1 MARFVDPGRSRENID
16 QVVSAWVEN
25 CLLADGSLLFGA
37 ERPIWSLAHVV
48 DFRERFLTRAIFGT
62 DQNFEEKLAEQLED
76 ADADVR
82 WLAAELLAVH
92 FLFAYVAIGPEAK
105 IAIVKEAAG
114 SVWEGDPPGW
124 GAVAAAMEEGI
135 GNPGSGFN
143 IRRDLQLSY
152 LLDFT
157 ERWKVLSAED
167 QQAKLNDPWALR
179 DFADEASEGVAV
191 REMRHIL
198 LHLLRPD
205 EFERISSGTHKRQIA
220 AAFRAE
226 FLAGDDEPEDL
237 DEQLLAIRGK
247 LEELDPQP
255 GLGKGVVD
263 FYYPPLHAI
272 WDAAAASD
280 GEGAGDLDLLLY
292 KRQLVF
298 YGPPGTSKTHRTRA
312 LAETLIRRAA
322 LQLWGAK
329 RFFEEQQQL
338 DMAARENV
346 RWVQLHPGYGYEEFV
361 RGLRLEGEGT
371 VYAPGLL
378 MRLVEEMA
386 ARDEETALPIVLV
399 LDEINRTDLSRM
411 FGEAFSLLENRDAVA
426 LLPGINPGE
435 AVVELR
441 LPGDLYLIGTMN
453 LIDQSVEQLDFAM
466 RRRFFWRACEFEREP
481 IVEVNR
487 ARWEDFAPSRYGW
500 ERAEHDVER
509 LADRAQELNC
519 EIADSNHL
527 GAQYALGHTYFF
539 DAAYLA
545 GSWLQGKK
553 RLSGGPLWTSKGKP
567 QPPLLDLWSLS
578 LEPILGQYLEGVDPA
593 TAREEMERLRG
604 VLLAIESP

>member
-1 MARFVDPGRSRENID
+1 MARFVDPGRSRKSID
-16 QVVSAWVEN
+16 QVMGVWIQH
-25 CLLADGSLLFGA
+25 CLLADGSVLSGA
-37 ERPIWSLAHVV
+37 DRPVWSLSHIV

-62 DQNFEEKLAEQLED
+62 EQNFEEKLEEQLDD
-76 ADADVR
+76 ASPDVR
-82 WLAAELLAVH
+82 WLAAELLVVH
-92 FLFAYVAIGPEAK
+92 FLFAYESIGPEAK
-105 IAIVKEAAG
+105 VRIVKEAAG
-114 SVWEGDPPGW
+114 SAWEGDPPGW
-124 GAVAAAMEEGI
+124 EPVVAAMQEGI

-157 ERWKVLSAED
+157 ERWKALSPED
-167 QQAKLNDPWALR
+167 RQAKLDDPWVLR
-179 DFADEASEGVAV
+179 DFADDAGEGVAV

-220 AAFRAE
+220 EAFRGE
-226 FLAGDDEPEDL
+226 FLIGEGEPEDL

-247 LEELDPQP
+247 LEALDPQP
-255 GLGKGVVD
+255 ELGKGIVD

-272 WDAAAASD
+272 WDAVAASD

-292 KRQLVF
+292 KRQIVF

-322 LQLWGAK
+322 LQRWGAK
-329 RFFEEQQQL
+329 RFFEEQEQL
-338 DMAARENV
+338 DVAVEANV
-346 RWVQLHPGYGYEEFV
+346 RWVQLHPGYGYENFV

-371 VYAPGLL
+371 VYEPGLL
-378 MRLVEEMA
+378 MRLVEEMH
-386 ARDEETALPIVLV
+386 AREGEAELPVVLV

-426 LLPGINPGE
+426 LLPGVNSGE
-435 AVVELR
+435 AAVELR
-441 LPGDLYLIGTMN
+441 LPGDLYVIGTMN

-466 RRRFFWRACEFEREP
+466 RRRFFWRACEFDREP

-500 ERAEHDVER
+500 DRAEHDVER
-509 LADRAQELNC
+509 LADRARELNR
-519 EIADSNHL
+519 EIARSSHL
-527 GAQYALGHTYFF
+527 GGQYALGHTYFF

-545 GSWLQGKK
+545 GNWLQGKK
-553 RLSGGPLWTSKGKP
+553 RLSGGPLWTGKGKP

-578 LEPILGQYLEGVDPA
+578 LEPVLGQYLEGVDPA
-593 TAREEMERLRG
+593 TAREEMERLRD
-604 VLLAIESP
+604 VLLAIEAP